1 MTTTMNISLP
11 DSMKAFIDARVAA
24 RGYGSHSEYLR
35 ELVRNDEIEAAKDS
49 MRALIM
55 EGLKSPTGRPWSEL
69 KADLLGRA
77 ASHS

>member
-11 DSMKAFIDARVAA
+11 DSMKAFIDSRVVE

-35 ELVRNDEIEAAKDS
+35 ELVRNDEIKAAKDK

-55 EGLKSPTGRPWSEL
+55 VGLNSPVGRPWSEL
-69 KADLLGRA
+69 KADLLQRA
-77 ASHS
+77 ASQS